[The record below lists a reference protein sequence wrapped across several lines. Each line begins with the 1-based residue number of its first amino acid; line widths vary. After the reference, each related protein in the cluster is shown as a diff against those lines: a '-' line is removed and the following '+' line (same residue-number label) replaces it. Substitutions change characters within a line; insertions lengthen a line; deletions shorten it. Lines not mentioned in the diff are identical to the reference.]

1 MGDMC
6 ISLIGSNER
15 RLGYKLDPHRSHN
28 GMAVV
33 TGNTVRVRLIELR
46 GNHTLVAGGLASKP
60 NAFGGLH
67 YIDAR
72 TMPGQR
78 LIAEMATKNRTW
90 SEERIA
96 AELCLKLGLTVSPR
110 TVRRY
115 MSCVH
120 RLARSCLRQRC

>member
-1 MGDMC
+1 MRGRLPWGDMC

-28 GMAVV
+28 GMAVA
-33 TGNTVRVRLIELR
+33 TGNTVRVRVALR

-72 TMPGQR
+72 TMPSGAPTHSLQQEIVWIAQQR
-78 LIAEMATKNRTW
+78 NL
-90 SEERIA
+90 
-96 AELCLKLGLTVSPR
+96 
-110 TVRRY
+110 
-115 MSCVH
+115 
-120 RLARSCLRQRC
+120 

>member
-1 MGDMC
+1 M
-6 ISLIGSNER
+6 
-15 RLGYKLDPHRSHN
+15 GYKLDPHRSHN

-72 TMPGQR
+72 TMPGAPADIGVAGQKR
-78 LIAEMATKNRTW
+78 HVE
-90 SEERIA
+90 SFGERHICRVVGR
-96 AELCLKLGLTVSPR
+96 EVLPERPHTRSSWK
-110 TVRRY
+110 
-115 MSCVH
+115 SCG
-120 RLARSCLRQRC
+120 

>member
-72 TMPGQR
+72 TMPGAPPILASQVKSGMSR
-78 LIAEMATKNRTW
+78 ASASAT
-90 SEERIA
+90 
-96 AELCLKLGLTVSPR
+96 
-110 TVRRY
+110 
-115 MSCVH
+115 
-120 RLARSCLRQRC
+120 

>member
-1 MGDMC
+1 
-6 ISLIGSNER
+6 
-15 RLGYKLDPHRSHN
+15 LGYKLDPHRSHN

-33 TGNTVRVRLIELR
+33 TGNTVGVRLIELR

-90 SEERIA
+90 GEERIA
-96 AELCLKLGLTVSPR
+96 AERVIAHAYPRRQSWPTYRLVDASRLLTSNRPR
-110 TVRRY
+110 
-115 MSCVH
+115 
-120 RLARSCLRQRC
+120 